1 MNVVVDANIFIS
13 GIYRGG
19 NPRNVLK
26 TLVDGIGT
34 LFITDEIV
42 DEIEHALKKPK
53 LGLTAEEVK
62 GWITEIE
69 KLGEKIVISPKYR
82 VTGICRDP
90 DDNKYLECALA
101 ANADYIISGDRDLLD
116 LKEYHKVKIVNARD
130 YLDISGG

>member
-26 TLVDGIGT
+26 TLIDGIGT

-42 DEIEHALKKPK
+42 DEIENALKKPK
-53 LGLTAEEVK
+53 FGLTVKEVK
-62 GWITEIE
+62 DRITEIE
-69 KLGEKIVISPKYR
+69 GLGKKVIISPKHR
-82 VTGICRDP
+82 VTGICRDL
-90 DDNKYLECALA
+90 DDDKYLGCALA

-116 LKEYHKVKIVNARD
+116 LKEYCGVKIVNARD
-130 YLDISGG
+130 YLDIVGA